1 MKAYLK
7 YIIISTAA
15 IIVALLIGN
24 AYKYKNKTSQTISVT
39 GLAEKDFISDQIVW
53 NINYSRTNTDIKVS
67 YAALKE
73 DEKAVKAYLAENGVP
88 EKEIVFSSVDVNKN
102 YNSSYVDGKN
112 ISTFTGFTLTQK
124 VTIDSKDIAKIEK
137 LSREI
142 TTLLEKGIELNSS
155 SPSYY
160 FQKLNE
166 LKVDLLAK
174 ASEDA
179 KQRAKTIAKNSG
191 ASLGNLVKA
200 NMGIFQIT
208 GKNAN
213 EDYSYGGSFNTSSK
227 EKKASITVRVDY
239 KID

>member
-7 YIIISTAA
+7 YIIISIAA

-24 AYKYKNKTSQTISVT
+24 AYKYKNKTAQTISVT

-53 NINYSRTNTDIKVS
+53 NINYSRTNTDIKIS
-67 YAALKE
+67 YASLKE
-73 DEKAVKAYLAENGVP
+73 DEKAVKAYLADNGVP

-102 YNSSYVDGKN
+102 FNSSYVDGKN